1 MIHARVM
8 WQTFSYVTLMS
19 EIKSPR
25 RLIFFFF
32 WFKKIFFGGET
43 YASHTRYRLDNT
55 CYLIFFFVFLRE
67 RFYQLI
73 CTLYQWL
80 NWVVQ
85 LKKTVKTNL
94 ELVYLDLLLRWW
106 WRGPIESLKFF
117 LTVLCVIPSDFFYTL
132 SRYARPIFFF
142 WFKAKV
148 ITDFFFFLVV
158 HFSFLI
164 SSVWSKFFLA
174 TTENK
179 NKNKQ

>member
-94 ELVYLDLLLRWW
+94 QLVYLDLLLRWW

-117 LTVLCVIPSDFFYTL
+117 FNCSLCHTIWFFLYFVTL
-132 SRYARPIFFF
+132 CTSY
-142 WFKAKV
+142 
-148 ITDFFFFLVV
+148 FFFLV
-158 HFSFLI
+158 
-164 SSVWSKFFLA
+164 
-174 TTENK
+174 
-179 NKNKQ
+179 